1 MTAQHR
7 LITYLSLNE
16 LLLHSSSNFK
26 PSKAMQQTGFIP
38 KMKRVGAQLTKFF
51 KDVVRG
57 RIKIDV
63 HSFS

>member
-1 MTAQHR
+1 
-7 LITYLSLNE
+7 
-16 LLLHSSSNFK
+16 
-26 PSKAMQQTGFIP
+26 MQQTEFIS
-38 KMKRVGAQLTKFF
+38 KMKRVGAQLIKFF